1 LIVSLEPFLC
11 YFAILTKSEEKTMPT
26 ATVDGIETYYET
38 HGSGTPIL
46 MCAPGGFDA
55 TVEKWRAASAWTGI
69 DAIRA
74 LASEHTVI
82 LYDRRECGKSG
93 GRVERLSW
101 ASYTAHGK
109 ALLDHLKFDSA
120 YIMGGCMGCSV
131 ASAFGVHYPQATR
144 GLILHWP
151 VGGYRWKV
159 NSQARFMRHYEF
171 AKQNSING
179 VIERARGG
187 KSFWMDPEA
196 GPWAT
201 NIAGDGAFAKR
212 FAEQDAEYYL
222 GLVITTGRSLF
233 DRDTAPGAEPE
244 ELLGLKAPALIIPGD
259 DPSHATS
266 GAHYLRELLPKSDFW
281 NVMPPQQTTQTVC
294 DRVLEFCRTHD

>member
-1 LIVSLEPFLC
+1 
-11 YFAILTKSEEKTMPT
+11 MPH

-38 HGSGTPIL
+38 HGSGSPIL

-55 TVEKWRAASAWTGI
+55 TIDKWRVASAWTGI
-69 DAIRA
+69 DAVKA
-74 LASEHTVI
+74 LSAEHTVI
-82 LYDRRECGKSG
+82 LYDRRECGQSG
-93 GRVERLSW
+93 GRLERLSW
-101 ASYTAHGK
+101 ASYTRHGK
-109 ALLDHLKFDSA
+109 ALLDHLSIQSA
-120 YIMGGCMGCSV
+120 WIMGGCMGCSV
-131 ASAFGVHYPQATR
+131 ALAFGVHYPQATR

-159 NSQARFMRHYEF
+159 NSEERFIRHYNF
-171 AKQNSING
+171 AKEKGLQG

-201 NIAGDGAFAKR
+201 LIARDGGFADR
-212 FAEQDAEYYL
+212 FAAQDTERYL
-222 GLVITTGRSLF
+222 GIVISTGRSLF

-244 ELLGLKAPALIIPGD
+244 EVLGVRAPSLIIPGD

-266 GAHYLRELLPKSDFW
+266 GAHYLRELLPKADFW
-281 NVMPPQQTTQTVC
+281 NVMPPEQTTQTVC
-294 DRVLEFCRTHD
+294 DRILEFCRK